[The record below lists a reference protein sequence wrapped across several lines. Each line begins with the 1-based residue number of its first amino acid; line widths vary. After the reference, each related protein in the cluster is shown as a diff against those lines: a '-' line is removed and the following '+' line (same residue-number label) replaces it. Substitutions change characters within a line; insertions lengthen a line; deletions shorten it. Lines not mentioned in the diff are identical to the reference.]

1 MTSIDSIGMPL
12 VFKAEET
19 GSVPDSGPGQ
29 IAVRAE
35 VRALEG
41 MQKEAIVHYGP
52 SGTCWRMVSDEGP
65 YLNGTDLAPF
75 PLAFYTAGM
84 AFSFMTEFLR
94 HARAHGVKIHS
105 IKVIQDNYY
114 TMQGSAIRGDML
126 GGAKP
131 PEMKVEVETD
141 ASQEM
146 VNRLV
151 QLAEQSSPAQSYMR
165 DVLQNTFS
173 LHFNGQP
180 IDVADVAKY
189 TGENSPD
196 PAPAF
201 DQLKFQDESE
211 YQRDIIVKL
220 KAAET
225 VFGVEGGAGSSL
237 KATQKRTLHVRGVG
251 TLRED
256 GLKEVNVQLFKPIGS
271 TFRFLSQ
278 EPEEA
283 DGKEMA
289 PPALAYL
296 SAGVGFCYMT
306 QMGRYAHIV
315 KQELQSYRIVQDNI
329 FRLSGRAE
337 EENLTATAEPVN
349 TQVYIEM
356 NESDEAARQLVRMS
370 ERTCFLHA
378 AMRNSNP
385 AEIELEVNAA

>member
-1 MTSIDSIGMPL
+1 MPSIDSIGMPL

-19 GSVPDSGPGQ
+19 GDAPESGPGR
-29 IAVRAE
+29 IAIRAE

-52 SGTCWRMVSDEGP
+52 TGTCWRMVSDEGP
-65 YLNGTDLAPF
+65 YLNGSDLAPF

-94 HARAHGVKIHS
+94 HAKAHDANIRSFKL
-105 IKVIQDNYY
+105 IQDNYY

-131 PEMKVEVETD
+131 AEMKIEVDTD
-141 ASQEM
+141 ASEEM

-173 LHFNGQP
+173 LNFNGQP
-180 IDVADVAKY
+180 VDVADVAVY
-189 TGENSPD
+189 DGASSPD

-201 DQLKFQDESE
+201 EHLRSLDGST
-211 YQRDIIVKL
+211 YQPDIIVKL

-237 KATQKRTLHVRGVG
+237 KATQKRTLHVRGIG

-256 GLKEVNVQLFKPIGS
+256 GLKEVQVQLFKPIGS

-278 EPEEA
+278 EPDESI
-283 DGKEMA
+283 GKETA

-315 KQELQSYRIVQDNI
+315 KQDLKSYRIIQDNI
-329 FRLSGRAE
+329 FELNGRAE

-349 TQVYIEM
+349 TQVYVEM
-356 NESDEAARQLVRMS
+356 NESDEAARKLVSMS

-385 AEIELEVNAA
+385 AEIQTTVDRE